1 MNEGIIK
8 ECSCAPQIPQRGSFS
23 IILSSYLSLF
33 SMLLSYSFLLYR
45 EARERERERG
55 GEGEGYYY
63 KYIISLKEGRYK
75 GLKK

>member
-33 SMLLSYSFLLYR
+33 YASLLFFFIVSGGK
-45 EARERERERG
+45 RERERWG
-55 GEGEGYYY
+55 GEGYYY